1 MSHAAPDRTRANV
14 AWTIRLVVLTA
25 LGLWAAYE
33 VREALLLVFVSA
45 VLAIG
50 FSPIVRFIEKRVLPV
65 GRRIPR
71 PIAILVLYVGVI
83 GVLTI
88 ILLSA
93 VPPIVRQAGQLRDA
107 LPDLLQR
114 GQDWL
119 VSAGLLDHEVTWQ
132 EVFTRAPPAGNAFS
146 TIAGAV
152 GNIIGGI
159 VGLVTVL
166 ILTFYLLVEGDG
178 IVRFFVTFAR
188 PEHRPLYLS
197 LWSDISSKVA
207 AWLNGQLFLALVIGS
222 TTAVGLWVLDV
233 PYVLI
238 LSTVAGVGELI
249 PVVGPLLS
257 AVPAVAVAFSVS
269 PLTALAT
276 AIFFLV
282 QQQFENHVLVPRIM
296 SKQLGV
302 SAVTVLVALMI
313 GSSLL
318 GIIGALLAVPTAAML
333 QVLVEHLRARRQET
347 FAASEP
353 PPADDAIAGGLS

>member
-1 MSHAAPDRTRANV
+1 MIDAAPDRTRATI
-14 AWTIRLVVLTA
+14 AWTIRMVVLTGLA
-25 LGLWAAYE
+25 LWAAYE
-33 VREALLLVFVSA
+33 VRDALLLVFVSTI
-45 VLAIG
+45 LAIG

-71 PIAILVLYVGVI
+71 PVAILVLYVSVLGLVTI
-83 GVLTI
+83 VLT
-88 ILLSA
+88 SA
-93 VPPIVRQAGQLRDA
+93 LPPLFRQAGQLREA

-114 GQDWL
+114 GQGWL
-119 VSAGLLDHEVTWQ
+119 VNAGLIDHEVTWR
-132 EVFTRAPPAGNAFS
+132 EVFTKAPPPGDAFS

-178 IVRFFVTFAR
+178 IVRFLVSFAHPERR
-188 PEHRPLYLS
+188 PVYLS
-197 LWSDISSKVA
+197 LWSDISGKVA

-222 TTAVGLWVLDV
+222 TTAVGLWLLGV

-238 LSTVAGVGELI
+238 LSTIAGIGELI

-257 AVPAVAVAFSVS
+257 AGPAIAVAFSVS
-269 PLTALAT
+269 PVTALAT

-318 GIIGALLAVPTAAML
+318 GIMGALLAVPSAAIL
-333 QVLVEHLRARRQET
+333 QVLVEHARARRQER
-347 FAASEP
+347 FATEEP
-353 PPADDAIAGGLS
+353 AAAESAAGGQS

>member
-1 MSHAAPDRTRANV
+1 MV
-14 AWTIRLVVLTA
+14 ALTA
-25 LGLWAAYE
+25 LALWAAYE
-33 VREALLLVFVSA
+33 VRGALLLVFVSA
-45 VLAIG
+45 ILAIG

-71 PIAILVLYVGVI
+71 PIAILVLYVGVLGLLTI
-83 GVLTI
+83 VLT
-88 ILLSA
+88 SA
-93 VPPIVRQAGQLRDA
+93 LPPLFRQAGQLREA

-114 GQDWL
+114 AQAWL
-119 VSAGLLDHEVTWQ
+119 VGAGLLDHEITWQ
-132 EVFTRAPPAGNAFS
+132 EAFKKAPPPGDAFS

-159 VGLVTVL
+159 VGLITVL

-188 PEHRPLYLS
+188 PENRMLYLS
-197 LWSDISSKVA
+197 LWMDISSKVA

-222 TTAVGLWVLDV
+222 TTAIGLGILGV

-238 LSTVAGVGELI
+238 LSTIAGIGEVI

-257 AVPAVAVAFSVS
+257 AIPAILVALTVS
-269 PLTALAT
+269 PLTALFT
-276 AIFFLV
+276 AVFFLV
-282 QQQFENHVLVPRIM
+282 QQQFENHILVPRIM

-318 GIIGALLAVPTAAML
+318 GIMGALLAVPSAAIA
-333 QVLVEHLRARRQET
+333 QVPVEHLRARREEA
-347 FAASEP
+347 FAAAAEGP
-353 PPADDAIAGGLS
+353 GEGRR